1 MHKVSTLLSIPLPFL
16 ALLWACTQPISRDA
30 PETGSAAPTHIPP
43 ELEEAIAAFYA
54 GVEAGEGDRVVTLFD
69 ADMVMMPD
77 GGELLV
83 GGEVIAPGWA
93 DGVEAGFRLRDVT
106 ALRTVRSGDLAY
118 RINQYSWSMPDEAG
132 DLTWYRTKNVHIWKR
147 QPDGSWKL
155 QVDIWNESPEVA
167 TEEEAI
173 G

>member
-1 MHKVSTLLSIPLPFL
+1 MLLRTPHVGR
-16 ALLWACTQPISRDA
+16 ALVFSAILWGCAQPSPGERASGNA
-30 PETGSAAPTHIPP
+30 PVPTHIPA
-43 ELEEAIAAFYA
+43 ELEEALAAFYA

-77 GGELLV
+77 GGELVV

-93 DGVEAGFRLRDVT
+93 DGVAAGFRLRDVA

-118 RINQYSWSMPDEAG
+118 RINLYSWSMPDEAG
-132 DLTWYRTKNVHIWKR
+132 ERTWYRTKNVHIWKR

-155 QVDIWNESPEVA
+155 QVDIWNESPEEA
-167 TEEEAI
+167 AEETT
-173 G
+173 GG